1 MRPTFYVD
9 LDNTLISGEPKD
21 EETVMIYKRPGA
33 NRFLNFLRRYGNVVL
48 LTHGTRDHARDALR
62 VTGLAAHFRRVIC
75 REDLDRVVP
84 GVGPALAPPGF
95 MFDDMPVGHWLYDL
109 KTTALGIGPDLWI
122 QVEKF
127 SSEYPDKGG
136 LKKALCE
143 LARRLRKS
151 A

>member
-1 MRPTFYVD
+1 MKPNFYVD
-9 LDNTLISGEPKD
+9 LDNTLISGESQGD
-21 EETVMIYKRPGA
+21 QVVVYKRPGA
-33 NRFLNFLRRYGNVVL
+33 NRFLNSLRRIGTVIL
-48 LTHGTRDHARDALR
+48 LTHGTRDHAREALK
-62 VTGLAAHFRRVIC
+62 VTGLWQHFKRVIC

-84 GVGPALAPPGF
+84 GVGPVLAPPGY

-109 KTTALGIGPDLWI
+109 KATALGIGPDLWI

-136 LKKALCE
+136 LRKALAE
-143 LARRLRKS
+143 LVRRVKKS